1 MKPCL
6 QNMEHLCWSRQRA
19 NLFLRPAL
27 AEPPVCVIGV
37 WRFGK
42 SAWMKSLDS
51 PQLLATSCRPTIY
64 IVPSVPYTSS
74 HQPHI
79 HRPIS
84 PLGPLQLLDKWC
96 RHFTFWANTTL
107 ISPLHSMR
115 QHCVSSRLGATLR
128 FITSLHE
135 TALRIVTSLHGA
147 TLRFVTSLSGISW
160 RLITVILRATTG
172 VAQQQ

>member
-51 PQLLATSCRPTIY
+51 PQLLVTSCHPTIY

-74 HQPHI
+74 YQPF
-79 HRPIS
+79 RPITATRRMVPS
-84 PLGPLQLLDKWC
+84 LHFLDQ
-96 RHFTFWANTTL
+96 HHINFATSLHEATL
-107 ISPLHSMR
+107 RFVTPW
-115 QHCVSSRLGATLR
+115 ATLR

-135 TALRIVTSLHGA
+135 TTLRIVTSLHGA
-147 TLRFVTSLSGISW
+147 TLRFVTSLLGISW
-160 RLITVILRATTG
+160 RLITVILRATNG